1 MQDQNLNVLKTK
13 HLKDGSRYNNHIFLL
28 SLGYTTF
35 MHMHYM
41 LHRHRNNMGKRQQA
55 QLTKRQISWYTGSA
69 VFTVIIILVCTLIY
83 ISKPRPQDAFLAF
96 HSTHVV
102 KLGRIEGP
110 IPKKENQQPQHADPL
125 KQLGLWTLALCS
137 ADSLPLPLPGLSW
150 QQGTERPGRSSELRG
165 GVASRLLQMW
175 TGAVC
180 ASEQSLPTDSSVQKK
195 LLQERSLLMTLS
207 GSAPDPHPT
216 RVHNTADNTYFD
228 HKQALSLINVYI
240 KQ

>member
-1 MQDQNLNVLKTK
+1 MDTGFVLCG
-13 HLKDGSRYNNHIFLL
+13 LPP
-28 SLGYTTF
+28 
-35 MHMHYM
+35 
-41 LHRHRNNMGKRQQA
+41 
-55 QLTKRQISWYTGSA
+55 LTS
-69 VFTVIIILVCTLIY
+69 
-83 ISKPRPQDAFLAF
+83 PRPFLAA
-96 HSTHVV
+96 
-102 KLGRIEGP
+102 RDR
-110 IPKKENQQPQHADPL
+110 A
-125 KQLGLWTLALCS
+125 A
-137 ADSLPLPLPGLSW
+137 
-150 QQGTERPGRSSELRG
+150 GRSSELRG